1 MALATTIELVGK
13 KKIITVGGVL
23 LVLFF
28 VVTRVGLVS
37 AAISAVL
44 DDEAVVEVVC
54 FVHLN

>member
-1 MALATTIELVGK
+1 MALATIIEMVGK

-28 VVTRVGLVS
+28 VVARVGLVS

>member
-1 MALATTIELVGK
+1 MALATTIELVGN
-13 KKIITVGGVL
+13 KKIITVGGIL

-28 VVTRVGLVS
+28 VVARVGLMC

-44 DDEAVVEVVC
+44 NDEAVVEVVC

>member
-28 VVTRVGLVS
+28 VVARVGLVS

-44 DDEAVVEVVC
+44 DDEAVVEIVC